1 MIVLEETETYN
12 YMLYK
17 AYKIYNS
24 INSVSFLSF
33 SIISLLFYSMS
44 LFTTIDIK
52 KKTRFECKKCLARTM
67 TRYPWIVIADHS
79 DCRICYNLRYMDAK
93 RYQKAFQ
100 DKQLVSM

>member
-17 AYKIYNS
+17 ALKIYNF

-33 SIISLLFYSMS
+33 SIISLLFYSVS

-52 KKTRFECKKCLARTM
+52 KNSF
-67 TRYPWIVIADHS
+67 
-79 DCRICYNLRYMDAK
+79 
-93 RYQKAFQ
+93 
-100 DKQLVSM
+100 